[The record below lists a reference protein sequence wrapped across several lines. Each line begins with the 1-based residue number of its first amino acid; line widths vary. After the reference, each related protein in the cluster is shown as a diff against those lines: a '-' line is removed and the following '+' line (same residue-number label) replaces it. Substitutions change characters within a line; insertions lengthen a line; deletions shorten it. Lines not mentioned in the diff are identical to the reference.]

1 MKQFMV
7 TVAGVFVGLLMF
19 FVGLP
24 FVLIIMATGASKPAA
39 TPNQAVLSL
48 DLRQSLSDQDNQSP
62 LAAFNGGGLSVM
74 SITQTLRHAQ
84 SDSKVKA
91 LFVRLPDGGMAPA
104 SADELRLAFKAFR
117 KSGRKIYSY
126 SQGLYP
132 SGIVTSTYMLA
143 AATDEVWMQPGA
155 PFQVT
160 GFSIEDIF
168 FKRAFDKYGVKAE
181 YEQRYEYKNAVNPY
195 LYSDYTAAHKQSNL
209 SWMGSVYTSAL
220 RTAAADRK
228 VDAGTLREQIEAGP
242 YSAKEALDRRLIDR
256 LGHLHEAQ
264 KMALKAAGKDAKF
277 EEFDDYRA
285 AAQRPIVASSA
296 AEKAKPTF
304 AVIHAEGPIINGS
317 GGGQNAFANDQT
329 IFSDDVSEAIY
340 DAIDDKDVKAIVMR
354 VSSPGGTDTASE
366 QILAAVRAAKAAGKP
381 VVVSMGTYAAS
392 GGYWIS
398 SQASA
403 IVAQPSTLTGSI
415 GVYGGKFALA
425 DALSRFGVDVRHTSV
440 GSDYS
445 AIYGMGEGFTPQQ
458 RDGFAKSIDETY
470 EGFIARVAEGRKLP
484 PERVREIA
492 KGRVWTGEQ
501 AKALGLV
508 DEIGGFYDAVDRAK
522 ALTGLTGKEVRLT
535 SLPGPRSPFEAF
547 SHALGVSTMAV
558 RSMAAAGW
566 LLGDPQAKAVMDQMM
581 QARLREQSH
590 ANVLAP
596 TPVR

>member
-24 FVLIIMATGASKPAA
+24 FVLIIMATGASKPAQ
-39 TPNQAVLSL
+39 TPNQTVLAL
-48 DLRQSLSDQDNQSP
+48 DLRQSLSDQDSQSP

-143 AATDEVWMQPGA
+143 ASTDEIWMQPGA

-168 FKRAFDKYGVKAE
+168 FKRAFDTYGVKAE

-195 LYSDYTAAHKQSNL
+195 LYSDYTPAHRESNL

-228 VDAGTLREQIEAGP
+228 IDAGALRNLIEAGP
-242 YSAKEALDRRLIDR
+242 YSSKEALDLKLIDR
-256 LGHLHEAQ
+256 LGQVREAEQ
-264 KMALKAAGKDAKF
+264 LALEAVGKDAQF
-277 EEFDDYRA
+277 EDFNDYREG
-285 AAQRPIVASSA
+285 AQPPIVANNA
-296 AEKAKPTF
+296 TEKAKPSI
-304 AVIHAEGPIINGS
+304 AVIHAEGPIINGT
-317 GGGQNAFANDQT
+317 GGRQNAFSNDQ
-329 IFSDDVSEAIY
+329 IIYSDDVSEAIY
-340 DAIDDKDVKAIVMR
+340 DAIEDRTVKAIVMR

-366 QILAAVRAAKAAGKP
+366 QILAAVRASRAAGKP

-403 IVAQPSTLTGSI
+403 IIAQPSTLTGSI
-415 GVYGGKFALA
+415 GVYGGKFALG
-425 DALSRFGVDVRHTSV
+425 DALSRFGLDVRHTTM

-445 AIYGMGEGFTPQQ
+445 ALYGMGEAFTPQQ
-458 RDGFAKSIDETY
+458 RAGFAKSIDETY
-470 EGFIARVAEGRKLP
+470 EGFISRVAEGRKLS

-501 AKALGLV
+501 AKAIGLV
-508 DEIGGFYDAVDRAK
+508 DEIGGFYDAVDKAK
-522 ALTGLTGKEVRLT
+522 ALSGLSGQDVRLK
-535 SLPGPRSPFEAF
+535 SLPGHRSPFEAF
-547 SHALGVSTMAV
+547 SQALGVSTMAV

-566 LLGDPQAKAVMDQMM
+566 LLGDPQAKALMDQMM
-581 QARLREQSH
+581 QARLRDQNH